1 MTSWTIDSEIGGNIV
16 NIYSY
21 FILIAAVVLLI
32 NIIFFDNSQNA
43 GIGFRTKESM
53 DSKTKWI
60 FSQKI
65 FYGVT
70 ILISLLAIILNHF
83 HIILE
88 RTSVL
93 ISVIGIVVA
102 GIVTQIT
109 LVLMRKR
116 NKNKRKK

>member
-1 MTSWTIDSEIGGNIV
+1 MNSYN
-16 NIYSY
+16 Y
-21 FILIAAVVLLI
+21 FILIVSVLLLI
-32 NIIFFDNSQNA
+32 NVAFFDNSQNA

-53 DSKTKWI
+53 ASKTKWV

-65 FYGVT
+65 FYGVI

-93 ISVIGIVVA
+93 ISVAGIVLA

-109 LVLMRKR
+109 LLLMRKEG
-116 NKNKRKK
+116 KNERKK

>member
-1 MTSWTIDSEIGGNIV
+1 M
-16 NIYSY
+16 
-21 FILIAAVVLLI
+21 LLI
-32 NIIFFDNSQNA
+32 NIIFFDNTQNS

-53 DSKTKWI
+53 ASKTKWA

-65 FYGVT
+65 FYGII

-116 NKNKRKK
+116 NKNKRKR

>member
-1 MTSWTIDSEIGGNIV
+1 MG
-16 NIYSY
+16 
-21 FILIAAVVLLI
+21 
-32 NIIFFDNSQNA
+32 FF
-43 GIGFRTKESM
+43 T
-53 DSKTKWI
+53 
-60 FSQKI
+60 KI
-65 FYGVT
+65 FYGII

-116 NKNKRKK
+116 NKNKRKR

>member
-1 MTSWTIDSEIGGNIV
+1 M
-16 NIYSY
+16 
-21 FILIAAVVLLI
+21 VVLLI

-53 DSKTKWI
+53 ASKTKWV

-65 FYGVT
+65 FYGVI
-70 ILISLLAIILNHF
+70 ILVSLLAIILNHF

-88 RTSVL
+88 CTSVL

-102 GIVTQIT
+102 GTVTQIT

-116 NKNKRKK
+116 NKNKRKR

>member
-53 DSKTKWI
+53 DSKTKWV

-109 LVLMRKR
+109 LVLMRERDNNGRKR
-116 NKNKRKK
+116 

>member
-1 MTSWTIDSEIGGNIV
+1 M
-16 NIYSY
+16 
-21 FILIAAVVLLI
+21 A
-32 NIIFFDNSQNA
+32 
-43 GIGFRTKESM
+43 
-53 DSKTKWI
+53 SKTKWA

-65 FYGVT
+65 FYGII

-102 GIVTQIT
+102 GIVTQIM

-116 NKNKRKK
+116 NKNKRKR

>member
-1 MTSWTIDSEIGGNIV
+1 M

-21 FILIAAVVLLI
+21 FILIVAVVLLI

-53 DSKTKWI
+53 ASKTKWV

-65 FYGVT
+65 FYGVI

-102 GIVTQIT
+102 GTVTQIT